1 MQVVH
6 NIYLLLVSNPP
17 CTGVRHLDIARY
29 NKLLEVYAFIITRER
44 YLALI
49 TYVMLCI
56 YLYY

>member
-1 MQVVH
+1 MQVVQ
-6 NIYLLLVSNPP
+6 NIYLLLVSNPA
-17 CTGVRHLDIARY
+17 CTGVRDLDIARY